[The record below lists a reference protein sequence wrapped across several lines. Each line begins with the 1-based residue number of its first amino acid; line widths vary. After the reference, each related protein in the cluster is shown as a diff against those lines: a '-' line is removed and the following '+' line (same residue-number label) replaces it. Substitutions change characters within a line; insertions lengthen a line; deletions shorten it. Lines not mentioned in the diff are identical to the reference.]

1 MKITTRLLIIVGLL
15 GSLTACQ
22 SMPTRPVSLDEH
34 LQRYIG
40 SSSQDIRNNLDLK
53 ALCYSLS
60 DQIIQTKSQ
69 LSYTILRPLSIP
81 LAGSVAP
88 VEIGPSGVPIIR
100 HEMVN
105 TPTYDINFNCKVT
118 FKLENNI
125 ATSIQ
130 YVGRAC

>member
-1 MKITTRLLIIVGLL
+1 MKTTTHLWVILVALGL
-15 GSLTACQ
+15 LTACQ
-22 SMPTRPVSLDEH
+22 NTPTRPVSLDEH

-40 SSSQDIRNNLDLK
+40 SSSQDIRNNLDFK
-53 ALCYSLS
+53 ALGYSVS
-60 DQIIQTKSQ
+60 KQVIQNESQ